1 MVSHPRRFL
10 LSGPQHPEPTGAEQ
24 TYLPSCDR
32 ELRPET
38 GIPNLRIKQANA
50 TSSDVSFDLEMI
62 AGGATAPAPVVV
74 LQHGDVWKYD
84 DRNIDPG
91 PAWTSASF
99 DDTAWKSGPSQLGYG
114 DGDEATVLVH
124 MNPAQPSYYF
134 RKKITLAKALSAA
147 RVEAVHDDGIAVW
160 VNGRQVFSKYVAS
173 TAHSAYATAT
183 SADNEVSSFTIDPG
197 AFVAGENVVAVMI
210 KQANATSSDISF
222 DFKLT
227 VTPAP

>member
-1 MVSHPRRFL
+1 
-10 LSGPQHPEPTGAEQ
+10 
-24 TYLPSCDR
+24 
-32 ELRPET
+32 LRPET
-38 GIPNLRIKQANA
+38 RIPNLRIKQANA

-147 RVEAVHDDGIAVW
+147 RVEAVHDDGIVVF

-183 SADNEVSSFTIDPG
+183 SADNEVSSFTIDPS
-197 AFVAGENVVAVMI
+197 AFAAGENVVAVMI